1 MGTHHLMKL
10 KIRKAVPEDL
20 NRLVEIVRSLPE
32 YFLPEH
38 LDDIEADI
46 RRDENLVAEID
57 NKMMG
62 FINYRV
68 ASPGLVEIQWMAISP
83 EAQSKG
89 IGSSLMTE
97 FIAQI
102 QNQGIK
108 VIELSTIA
116 SSDNFEPYKRTRK
129 FYEKFGFKE
138 IRIDKDYYGPGDD
151 RGIMRKEL

>member
-1 MGTHHLMKL
+1 MKL
-10 KIRKAVPEDL
+10 QIRKAVSEDL
-20 NRLVEIVRSLPE
+20 DHLVEIVRSLPE

-38 LDDIEADI
+38 LGDIEADI
-46 RRDENLVAEID
+46 RKDENLAAEID
-57 NKMMG
+57 NKVMG

-68 ASPGLVEIQWMAISP
+68 ASSDLAEIQWMAISP
-83 EAQSKG
+83 KVQSKG
-89 IGSSLMTE
+89 IGSDLMTE
-97 FIAQI
+97 FITQM